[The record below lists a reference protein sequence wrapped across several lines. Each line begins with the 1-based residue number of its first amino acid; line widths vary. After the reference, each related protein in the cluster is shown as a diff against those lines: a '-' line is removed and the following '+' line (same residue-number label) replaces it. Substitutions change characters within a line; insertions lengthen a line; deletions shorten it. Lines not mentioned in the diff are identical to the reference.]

1 MKKAFYLMIAGIG
14 ILSSCGDGTSNS
26 STISTVPSSPT
37 RPSTKPSS
45 TNFDELSLEDKID
58 YLTNYLNPYKD
69 KIISYETGY
78 TEKLTSISDGGVE
91 LYSKD
96 TFEATRYSITSSP
109 LIVRSGKIENDE
121 GKSEEYDM
129 QMYHDSSKI
138 YHLYNYHGDSGK
150 IKDSTDYKGDDS
162 SLTFQFID
170 SILNDLDGL
179 IGFEGNNTEVNIVFE
194 ENETIYLSYEAI
206 QYNPESKSSYIST
219 KAEWE
224 FVFND
229 NVISKVKNSYES
241 KQVAVVT
248 QSVHTVTELS
258 FKYEDIQEFDG
269 TLYNPSDFSQ
279 IY

>member
-1 MKKAFYLMIAGIG
+1 MKLD
-14 ILSSCGDGTSNS
+14 IL
-26 STISTVPSSPT
+26 
-37 RPSTKPSS
+37 
-45 TNFDELSLEDKID
+45 KID
-58 YLTNYLNPYKD
+58 IDFN
-69 KIISYETGY
+69 
-78 TEKLTSISDGGVE
+78 GGVE

-121 GKSEEYDM
+121 ENSEEYDM

-179 IGFEGNNTEVNIVFE
+179 IGFEGNNTEVNIVFVE
-194 ENETIYLSYEAI
+194 GETIYLSYEAI

-224 FVFND
+224 FVFNG

-241 KQVAVVT
+241 KQVAGVT

-258 FKYEDIQEFDG
+258 FKYEDIQEFNG